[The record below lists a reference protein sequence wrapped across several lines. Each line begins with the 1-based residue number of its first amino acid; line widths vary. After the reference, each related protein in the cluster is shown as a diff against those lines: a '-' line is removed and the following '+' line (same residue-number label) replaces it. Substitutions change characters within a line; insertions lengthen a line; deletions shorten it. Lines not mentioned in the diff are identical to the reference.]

1 MGAAFRRG
9 VEVSHGD
16 VVGYMDIDLSTNIRH
31 LGEAIH
37 LFETQPEIQYINGS
51 RFARESDTRGR
62 KWYRRITSQDFDSV
76 KAVLTDEI
84 HGCHLRIHVCPQ
96 RDGTFTDRGLQPG

>member
-51 RFARESDTRGR
+51 RLPENPIPGAENGTAGSHPR
-62 KWYRRITSQDFDSV
+62 DF
-76 KAVLTDEI
+76 
-84 HGCHLRIHVCPQ
+84 
-96 RDGTFTDRGLQPG
+96 